1 MYKVIGNAH
10 ELTNE
15 QWKALRVIG
24 GSTVGAI
31 LGHNHFKSPFQ
42 VWHEFVTGEFED
54 VDNKHTRFGKLLEP
68 VIREWFANEIK
79 NDLGREITVRE
90 NPNVMQSEEFD
101 FLTGNIDGDID
112 DPEEGLG
119 VLEVKTASA
128 YAQGFVDGEIPDSYY
143 CQLQYY
149 LWLTDRQYGYMVWLK
164 DKDMDYIRVNRNDF
178 FIENMLEMVVDFWVN
193 HIVAEIPPE
202 MNGQKTEE
210 EYIRDTYRVSSADK
224 LVELP
229 ELEPSLLKIL
239 ELRQEIKDKQAEE
252 KAITNEIKFVM
263 GDAEVALVGDKRITW
278 KPNKNGERRFKI

>member
-1 MYKVIGNAH
+1 M
-10 ELTNE
+10 
-15 QWKALRVIG
+15 
-24 GSTVGAI
+24 
-31 LGHNHFKSPFQ
+31 
-42 VWHEFVTGEFED
+42 
-54 VDNKHTRFGKLLEP
+54 DNKHTRFGKLLEP